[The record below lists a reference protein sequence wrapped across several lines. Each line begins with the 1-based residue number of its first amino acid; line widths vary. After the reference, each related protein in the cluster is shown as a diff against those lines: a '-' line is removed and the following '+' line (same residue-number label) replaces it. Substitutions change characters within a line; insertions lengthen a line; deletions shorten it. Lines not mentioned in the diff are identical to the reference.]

1 MFNSDVN
8 IYLEIFGYIGT
19 ALVIVSMMMTS
30 LLKLRIINICG
41 GVISTV
47 YSVFHN
53 AWAVVVMNICLITIN
68 IFQIIRELRRRR
80 RQSQLSEPAQRA
92 TAENTPSAEPDI
104 QRQKQATKGEKTQMT
119 LTIDNNTYIP
129 KADQSLYDMVKD
141 LGLVT
146 GKLSTDPIAAKIA
159 GRVFTLN
166 YIPVRQKDIDTP
178 ERSSVRKAMAASDG
192 TVTLLRYS
200 DPTGRDAY
208 RRTAQFVLF
217 LAIRRLWPEA
227 RAKMACTV
235 GSGLYVKVVGA
246 PDFSSDALKEEVWKI
261 VAENI
266 TLHRRRIPTSQ
277 AIEYYTSQGQPDKAR
292 LLTYRKKA
300 TLDVYENGDFA
311 DYFYGEMAPTTSF
324 LRSWDILPAT
334 DGFIFVFP
342 DSHDPDKI
350 SSYHEMPN
358 FFNVYTEGKRW
369 GEIMGCETVAD
380 LNELVD
386 SGKIR
391 ELIRVNEALHEKRF
405 SQIAD
410 MICERGAKA
419 VMLAGPSSS
428 GKTTSANRLA
438 TQLRGHGKMPILM
451 SLDDYYIDRDK
462 IAPGPDGKLD
472 LEHINTIDTQ
482 LFGEHLKAL
491 FEGKEVELPTFNFKT
506 GKREWT
512 GHKLQLNSDSV
523 IIVEGLHGLNPSLL
537 PADLDPKL
545 IFRMYVSPLLPLNL
559 DNHNRIAS
567 SYLRLLRRTV
577 RDFETRGASVQ
588 RTLSMWDSVRR
599 GEERWIFPFQENAD
613 VIFNSSTLY
622 ELAVIKKHIF
632 PLLTEIQPGDECYD
646 QVRAMVKILNYV
658 HEADVDDEIPPT
670 SIVREFIGGNAFY
683 RK

>member
-1 MFNSDVN
+1 MKLIID
-8 IYLEIFGYIGT
+8 GYNVT
-19 ALVIVSMMMTS
+19 A
-30 LLKLRIINICG
+30 R
-41 GVISTV
+41 
-47 YSVFHN
+47 
-53 AWAVVVMNICLITIN
+53 
-68 IFQIIRELRRRR
+68 
-80 RQSQLSEPAQRA
+80 P
-92 TAENTPSAEPDI
+92 
-104 QRQKQATKGEKTQMT
+104 
-119 LTIDNNTYIP
+119 
-129 KADQSLYDMVKD
+129 DQSLYEMVKE
-141 LGLVT
+141 LGLFT

-166 YIPVRQKDIDTP
+166 YIPLRQKDIDTP
-178 ERSSVRKAMAASDG
+178 ERGSVRKAMAASG
-192 TVTLLRYS
+192 GVIKLLRYS

-208 RRTAQFVLF
+208 KRTAQFTLF
-217 LAIRRLWPEA
+217 LALRRLWPEA
-227 RAKMACTV
+227 RAKMSCTV
-235 GSGLYVKVVGA
+235 GSGLYVKVTGA
-246 PDFSSDALKEEVWKI
+246 EGFSADALKEEVWKL
-261 VAENI
+261 VAESI
-266 TLHRRRIPTSQ
+266 VIRRRRMNTDD
-277 AIEYYTSQGQPDKAR
+277 AIKYYENEGQLDKAR
-292 LLTYRKKA
+292 LFSYRKKT
-300 TLDVYENGDFA
+300 TLDVYEHEDFT
-311 DYFYGEMAPTTSF
+311 DYFYGEMAPTTGF
-324 LRSWDILPAT
+324 LRSWDILPAPE
-334 DGFIFVFP
+334 GFIFVFP
-342 DSHDPDKI
+342 DPHDPDSI

-410 MICERGAKA
+410 MICERGARA

-451 SLDDYYIDRDK
+451 SLDDYYIDRDM

-491 FEGKEVELPTFNFKT
+491 FEGEEVEIPRFNFKL
-506 GKREWT
+506 GRREWV
-512 GHKLQLNSDSV
+512 GHRMRLDEDSV
-523 IIVEGLHGLNPSLL
+523 IIVEGLHGLNPVLL
-537 PADLDPKL
+537 PDGLAQNLVFK
-545 IFRMYVSPLLPLNL
+545 MYVSPLLPLNL
-559 DNHNRIAS
+559 DDHNRIAS

-622 ELAVIKKHIF
+622 ELAVLKKHIF
-632 PLLTEIQPGDECYD
+632 PLLTAIEPSEECYD

-683 RK
+683 R